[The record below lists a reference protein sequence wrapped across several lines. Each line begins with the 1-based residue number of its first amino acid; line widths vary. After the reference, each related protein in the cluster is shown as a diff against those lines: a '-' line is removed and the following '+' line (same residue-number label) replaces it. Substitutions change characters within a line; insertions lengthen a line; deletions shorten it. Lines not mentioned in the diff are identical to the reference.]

1 MGGGST
7 SDFDDHGRFSDS
19 DGYNDSGEGDL
30 ELGECGGGGG
40 AGVDSRG
47 IGGERSDYGGG
58 CGVGKEEVSGAEMEV
73 TEVTVEEVLISKVT

>member
-30 ELGECGGGGG
+30 ELGEGG
-40 AGVDSRG
+40 GVDSRG

-58 CGVGKEEVSGAEMEV
+58 CGVGKKEVSGAEMEV